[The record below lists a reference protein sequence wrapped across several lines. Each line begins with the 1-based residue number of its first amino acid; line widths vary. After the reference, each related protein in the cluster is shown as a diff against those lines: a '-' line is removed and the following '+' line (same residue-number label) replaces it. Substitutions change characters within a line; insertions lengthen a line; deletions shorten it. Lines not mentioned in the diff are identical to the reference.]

1 MACGPGMAYNISKDK
16 PDAGIKENL
25 PMPFKSKAQL
35 RKFAVLV
42 EQGKMKP
49 KVFKEWLEA
58 TPSVKKLP
66 E

>member
-1 MACGPGMAYNISKDK
+1 
-16 PDAGIKENL
+16 
-25 PMPFKSKAQL
+25 MPFKSKAQL

-49 KVFKEWLEA
+49 RVVKEWLEA

-66 E
+66 ERVKPASSK

>member
-1 MACGPGMAYNISKDK
+1 
-16 PDAGIKENL
+16 
-25 PMPFKSKAQL
+25 MPFKSKAQL

-42 EQGKMKP
+42 EQGKMKH

-66 E
+66 ERVKPASSK